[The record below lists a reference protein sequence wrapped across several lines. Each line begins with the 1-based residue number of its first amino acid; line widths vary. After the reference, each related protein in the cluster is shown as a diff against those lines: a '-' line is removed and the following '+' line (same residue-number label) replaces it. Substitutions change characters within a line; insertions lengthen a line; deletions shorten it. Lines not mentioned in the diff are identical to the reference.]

1 MIDEYPPPQAG
12 TLLEKGDT
20 MKTVLLLGD
29 LTGRSRVALRM
40 LCTVLEARGHEVLML
55 PTALI
60 SNTLN
65 LGKHAALDTTDY
77 LLESL
82 AAWETLGITA
92 DLAYIGYITGMEQAQ
107 RLAAVADGLRA
118 RGVPVVLDP
127 ILGDGGKRY
136 NSVSEG
142 QVEGM
147 RLLMRHADLITPN
160 LTEACLLAGEAY
172 REEGGEAL
180 ALRLA
185 QNGCGVLITSAR
197 TEGGGD
203 AVIGCA
209 AGGHFVIPFERVPG
223 HRWGTGD
230 LFTGLL
236 IDGLLTG
243 RTVRDAA
250 RMASAGVARQLR
262 GEEESLLPT
271 V

>member
-1 MIDEYPPPQAG
+1 
-12 TLLEKGDT
+12 

-40 LCTVLEARGHEVLML
+40 LCAVLEARGHEVLML

-65 LGKHAALDTTDY
+65 LGRHAALDTTDY
-77 LLESL
+77 LLNSL
-82 AAWETLGITA
+82 AAWEALGITA

-107 RLAAVADGLRA
+107 KLAGVADGLRE
-118 RGVPVVLDP
+118 RGVPVLLDP

-136 NSVSEG
+136 NAVGEG
-142 QVEGM
+142 QVQGM

-160 LTEACLLAGEAY
+160 LTEACLLADEAY
-172 REEGGEAL
+172 REDGGEAL
-180 ALRLA
+180 AETLA

-197 TEGGGD
+197 AEGGD
-203 AVIGCA
+203 AVIGRTA
-209 AGGHFVIPFERVPG
+209 DEAFVLPFERVPG

-236 IDGLLTG
+236 IDGLLSG

-250 RMASAGVARQLR
+250 RMAGAGVERQLR
-262 GEEESLLPT
+262 GEEESLLPQM
-271 V
+271 

>member
-1 MIDEYPPPQAG
+1 
-12 TLLEKGDT
+12 

-65 LGKHAALDTTDY
+65 LGRHAALDTTDY

-82 AAWETLGITA
+82 AAWEALGITA
-92 DLAYIGYITGMEQAQ
+92 DLAYIGYITGLEQAQ
-107 RLAAVADGLRA
+107 KLAAVADGLRA

-127 ILGDGGKRY
+127 ILGDGGKKY
-136 NSVSEG
+136 SSVSED
-142 QVEGM
+142 QAQGM

-160 LTEACLLAGEAY
+160 LTEACLLAEEAY
-172 REEGGEAL
+172 REEDGEAL

-185 QNGCGVLITSAR
+185 QYGCGVLITSAR
-197 TEGGGD
+197 AVDGGD
-203 AVIGCA
+203 AVIGCTE
-209 AGGHFVIPFERVPG
+209 GGTFVLPFERVPG
-223 HRWGTGD
+223 HHWGTGD

-236 IDGLLTG
+236 IDGLLSG
-243 RTVRDAA
+243 RTARDAA
-250 RMASAGVARQLR
+250 RMASAGVGRQLR
-262 GEEESLLPT
+262 GEAESVLPQP
-271 V
+271 

>member
-1 MIDEYPPPQAG
+1 
-12 TLLEKGDT
+12 

-40 LCTVLEARGHEVLML
+40 LCAVLEARGHEVLML

-65 LGKHAALDTTDY
+65 LGRHAALDTTDY
-77 LLESL
+77 LLDSL
-82 AAWETLGITA
+82 AAWEALGLTA

-107 RLAAVADGLRA
+107 KLADVADGLRE

-142 QVEGM
+142 QAQGM

-160 LTEACLLAGEAY
+160 LTEACLLAEEAY
-172 REEGGEAL
+172 REDGGEAL
-180 ALRLA
+180 AETLA

-197 TEGGGD
+197 AEGDD
-203 AVIGCA
+203 AVIGRTA
-209 AGGHFVIPFERVPG
+209 DEAFVLPFERVPG

-236 IDGLLTG
+236 IDGLLLG
-243 RTVRDAA
+243 RTVREAA

-262 GEEESLLPT
+262 GEEESLLPRP
-271 V
+271 

>member
-1 MIDEYPPPQAG
+1 
-12 TLLEKGDT
+12 

-40 LCTVLEARGHEVLML
+40 LCAVLEARGHEVLML

-65 LGKHAALDTTDY
+65 LGRHAALDTTDY

-107 RLAAVADGLRA
+107 RLAAVADSLRA
-118 RGVPVVLDP
+118 KGVPVVLDP

-142 QVEGM
+142 QVQGM
-147 RLLMRHADLITPN
+147 KLLTHHADLITPN
-160 LTEACLLAGEAY
+160 LTEACLLAQEAY
-172 REEGGEAL
+172 HEDGGEAL

-185 QNGCGVLITSAR
+185 QSGCGVLITSAR
-197 TEGGGD
+197 AADGGD
-203 AVIGCA
+203 AVIGSA
-209 AGGHFVIPFERVPG
+209 ADGAFVLPFERVPG
-223 HRWGTGD
+223 HHWGTGD

-236 IDGLLTG
+236 IDGLLSG
-243 RTVRDAA
+243 RTVEEAA
-250 RMASAGVARQLR
+250 RMAGTGVERQLR
-262 GEEESLLPT
+262 GEEESLLPKP
-271 V
+271 

>member
-1 MIDEYPPPQAG
+1 
-12 TLLEKGDT
+12 

-40 LCTVLEARGHEVLML
+40 LCAVLEARGYEVLML

-65 LGKHAALDTTDY
+65 LGRHAALDTTDY
-77 LLESL
+77 LLDSL
-82 AAWETLGITA
+82 AAWEALGITA

-107 RLAAVADGLRA
+107 RLASVADGLRE

-127 ILGDGGKRY
+127 ILGDGGRKY
-136 NSVSEG
+136 NSVNEG

-160 LTEACLLAGEAY
+160 LTEACLLADEAY
-172 REEGGEAL
+172 REDGGEAL
-180 ALRLA
+180 AETLA
-185 QNGCGVLITSAR
+185 QSGCSVLITSAR
-197 TEGGGD
+197 AEGGD
-203 AVIGCA
+203 AVIGRTA
-209 AGGHFVIPFERVPG
+209 DEAFVLPFARVPG

-236 IDGLLTG
+236 IDGLLSG
-243 RTVRDAA
+243 RTVEEAA
-250 RMASAGVARQLR
+250 RMASAGVERQLR

-271 V
+271 E

>member
-1 MIDEYPPPQAG
+1 
-12 TLLEKGDT
+12 

-40 LCTVLEARGHEVLML
+40 LCAVLEARGYEVLML

-65 LGKHAALDTTDY
+65 LGRHAALDTTDY

-82 AAWETLGITA
+82 AAWEALGLTA

-107 RLAAVADGLRA
+107 KLADVADGLRE

-127 ILGDGGKRY
+127 ILGDGGRKY
-136 NSVSEG
+136 NSVKEG
-142 QVEGM
+142 QVQGM

-160 LTEACLLAGEAY
+160 LTEACLLADETY
-172 REEGGEAL
+172 REDGGEAL
-180 ALRLA
+180 AETLA
-185 QNGCGVLITSAR
+185 QSGCGVLITSAR
-197 TEGGGD
+197 AEGGD
-203 AVIGCA
+203 AVIGRTA
-209 AGGHFVIPFERVPG
+209 DEAFVLPYERVPG

-236 IDGLLTG
+236 IDGLLLG
-243 RTVRDAA
+243 RTAREAA
-250 RMASAGVARQLR
+250 RMAGAGVARQLR
-262 GEEESLLPT
+262 GEEESLLPRP
-271 V
+271 

>member
-1 MIDEYPPPQAG
+1 
-12 TLLEKGDT
+12 

-40 LCTVLEARGHEVLML
+40 LCAVLEARGYEVLML

-65 LGKHAALDTTDY
+65 LGRHAALDTTDY
-77 LLESL
+77 LLDSL
-82 AAWETLGITA
+82 AAWEALGITA

-107 RLAAVADGLRA
+107 RLASVADGLRE

-136 NSVSEG
+136 NSVGEG
-142 QVEGM
+142 QVQGM

-160 LTEACLLAGEAY
+160 LTEACLLAEEAY
-172 REEGGEAL
+172 REDGGEAL
-180 ALRLA
+180 AETLA
-185 QNGCGVLITSAR
+185 QSGCGVLITSAR
-197 TEGGGD
+197 AEGGD
-203 AVIGCA
+203 AVIGRTA
-209 AGGHFVIPFERVPG
+209 DEAFVLPYERVPG

-236 IDGLLTG
+236 IDGLLLG
-243 RTVRDAA
+243 RTAREAA
-250 RMASAGVARQLR
+250 RMAGAGVARQLR
-262 GEEESLLPT
+262 GEEESLLPRP
-271 V
+271 

>member
-1 MIDEYPPPQAG
+1 
-12 TLLEKGDT
+12 

-40 LCTVLEARGHEVLML
+40 LCAVLEARGYEVLML

-65 LGKHAALDTTDY
+65 LGRHAALDTTDY

-82 AAWETLGITA
+82 AAWEALGLTA

-107 RLAAVADGLRA
+107 KLADVADGLRE

-127 ILGDGGKRY
+127 ILGDGGRKY
-136 NSVSEG
+136 NSVKEG
-142 QVEGM
+142 QVQGM

-160 LTEACLLAGEAY
+160 LTEACLLADETY
-172 REEGGEAL
+172 REDGGEAL
-180 ALRLA
+180 AETLA
-185 QNGCGVLITSAR
+185 QSGCGVLITSAR
-197 TEGGGD
+197 AEGGD
-203 AVIGCA
+203 AVIGRTA
-209 AGGHFVIPFERVPG
+209 DEAFVLPYERVPG

-236 IDGLLTG
+236 IDGLLLG
-243 RTVRDAA
+243 RTAREAA
-250 RMASAGVARQLR
+250 RMAGAGVERQLR
-262 GEEESLLPT
+262 GEEESLLPRP
-271 V
+271 